1 MFTAPRSALATISAV
16 FIAAAAPT
24 AHAQCQPQW
33 RTGDQ
38 QGLPGAN
45 AAVQALLTADP
56 DGDGPQPVSL
66 IASGAFTYIG
76 TTRTGGVAYWNSVSG
91 WTPMGRTT
99 GSSGEN
105 FWALTL
111 WNNQVI
117 VAGGFGSLNSD
128 TATGPQPR
136 NIAAWNGTQWVRMS
150 TTDVSFSI
158 QAAIDFGGTLYT
170 LARDA
175 SPTSSPVLQR
185 YVPGAT
191 TQTGSWTPIPGTI
204 SGSGTGM
211 AVYNNELY
219 IFGNFRRA
227 ATPNVPFQVA
237 KLNAAGND
245 VIEMPQLITTN
256 SAGVLGGIVYQGE
269 LYVYGSFSQG
279 SNPPGVAGVAK
290 WNPSTNAWVPATT
303 HPSVAS
309 VQGRTWNNAAVLN
322 NTLYL
327 VGVGSSNL
335 ASVIAL
341 NGTNGAWSLP
351 PVAAALPSATPPNV
365 QAVALT
371 PDGLSLALGGT
382 GFFGTNANTSAG
394 RIAFWNPATNAY
406 APVAAGFMDTGFG
419 YPFVNA
425 AATLGSDLYLGGSFF
440 GAGTQAARSLAKFD
454 GTTLTPVPN
463 APTSEI
469 SLLWPD
475 PSTNLLYL
483 ATTPRAQVFNGTTFT
498 DLPSTPGIFPSGVSS
513 LSAITKYNGNIVVG
527 TGSNPLLATLVGST
541 WQLVGGVQP
550 NASVTALTTWSNPL
564 VAGGA
569 PLLIASGA
577 FTQIGALQ
585 SRVAAW
591 DGATWRALGQPSFAG
606 YSANPAV
613 SLFVHNNDLYMS
625 AYFITINGV
634 TNYPYLVRYNP
645 TTDRWDEVPRPPNTV
660 ATGFGQPVRA
670 ISHAGS
676 IWVAVRG
683 ANMPQMNDAV
693 SLLRFDGAAWSNLGG
708 MAGLFSQTTDLAVY
722 NNDVIL
728 TGLFGTVG
736 TRLPTNALPNVT
748 YNGVGGVNSVGW
760 ARLQVANQAGPLIT
774 TQPQP
779 RQVSRA
785 CSTTFAAQGTT
796 NAPPLAYQWQFR
808 TLGAPAFTDVAAGS
822 NDAGRFS
829 AAGQNTALLT
839 LSNVGVGP
847 TLEFR
852 AIVSDACGSTP
863 SAAATLQPCIA
874 DYNCTGVVTV
884 QDIFDYLTAWFA
896 GNLNADVNASGTLT
910 VQDIFDYLT
919 AWFVGC

>member
-1 MFTAPRSALATISAV
+1 MLTAPRSTLATISAV
-16 FIAAAAPT
+16 FITAAAPT

-45 AAVQALLTADP
+45 AIVQSLLTADP

-66 IASGAFTYIG
+66 IASGSFTYIG

-136 NIAAWNGTQWVRMS
+136 NIAAWNGSQWLPMS
-150 TTDVSFSI
+150 PDNNQPSVQSMV
-158 QAAIDFGGTLYT
+158 DFNGTLYV
-170 LARDA
+170 LSRDA
-175 SPTSSPVLQR
+175 NPTNSPVLRR

-191 TQTGSWTPIPGTI
+191 TQTGSWVPISGTI
-204 SGSGTGM
+204 TGSGSQL
-211 AVYNNELY
+211 VVFNNELY
-219 IFGNFRRA
+219 VIGSFRRA
-227 ATPNVPFQVA
+227 ATPSVSFQVA
-237 KLNAAGND
+237 RLNAAGTD
-245 VIEMPQLITTN
+245 VVELPPLVNNTSPTVIG
-256 SAGVLGGIVYQGE
+256 GVGYQGE
-269 LYVYGSFSQG
+269 LYVFGSFPQG

-290 WNPSTNAWVPATT
+290 WSPATNTWIPATT
-303 HPSVAS
+303 HPSVNS
-309 VQGRTWNNAAVLN
+309 VQNRTFNAAAVLN
-322 NTLYL
+322 GTLYL
-327 VGVGSSNL
+327 AGTSTSTTAPVF
-335 ASVIAL
+335 AL
-341 NGTNGAWSLP
+341 SGTNGAWTQ
-351 PVAAALPSATPPNV
+351 PSITQVGTLTPPNI
-365 QAVALT
+365 AAIAPT
-371 PDGLSLALGGT
+371 PDGSALALGGT
-382 GFFGTNANTSAG
+382 GFFSTIANTSAA
-394 RIAFWNPATNAY
+394 RIAFWNPSTNTY
-406 APVAAGFMDTGFG
+406 SPVAAGFADSGFG

-425 AATLGSDLYLGGSFF
+425 AATLGSDLFLAGSFS
-440 GAGTQAARSLAKFD
+440 GAGTQAARSLARFN

-483 ATTPRAQVFNGTTFT
+483 ATNPRAQVFNGTTFT
-498 DLPSTPGIFPSGVSS
+498 DLPATPGIFPSGVSS
-513 LSAITKYNGNIVVG
+513 LNAVTKYNGNIVVG

-541 WQLVGGVQP
+541 WQLIGGVQP

-577 FTQIGALQ
+577 FTQIGALP

-591 DGATWRALGQPSFAG
+591 DGATWRALGQPSFVG

-693 SLLRFDGAAWSNLGG
+693 SLLRWDGTAWSNLGG

-808 TLGAPAFTDVAAGS
+808 TLGTPAFTDVAAGS

-863 SAAATLQPCIA
+863 SAAATLQSCIA